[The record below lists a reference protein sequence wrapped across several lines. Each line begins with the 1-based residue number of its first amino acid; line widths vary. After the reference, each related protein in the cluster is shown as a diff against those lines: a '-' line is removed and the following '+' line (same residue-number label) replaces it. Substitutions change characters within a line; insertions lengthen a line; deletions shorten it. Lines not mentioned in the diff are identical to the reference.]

1 LKTQKKN
8 AGDIEVRDALL
19 AKADYLANI
28 GEKTLAI
35 EAYQKTLE
43 KAVGSGRRIDIMFS
57 LMRVALLWNDTKLM
71 KEYIKKTKDLVEEG
85 GDWERRNLLAVY
97 EATYLV
103 IIREWKEAAQLFL
116 KSIATFTAHELYTY
130 ETLIF
135 YTVISSVVSLDR
147 PTLREKVINSPDIL
161 TVIRDIPNL
170 RPFLFSLYECKY
182 SQFFQSLA
190 KIIDQVKRDPFFAPH
205 AAYFLREI
213 RIVAY
218 TQFLESY
225 RSVTFASMA
234 QAFGVSPSFL
244 DKELSRFIASGRL
257 NCKIDKVGGI
267 VETNRPDARNMQY
280 SAMVKQG
287 DVLLN
292 RVQKLAQVL
301 SHLR

>member
-1 LKTQKKN
+1 
-8 AGDIEVRDALL
+8 L

-28 GEKTLAI
+28 GEKALSI

-57 LMRVALLWNDTKLM
+57 LMRVAMLWNDTKLI
-71 KEYIKKTKDLVEEG
+71 KDYIQKTKAYVEEG
-85 GDWERRNLLAVY
+85 GDWERRNLLGVY
-97 EATYLV
+97 EATYFV
-103 IIREWKEAAQLFL
+103 MIREWKEAANLFL
-116 KSIATFTAHELYTY
+116 KSIATFTAHELYSY

-135 YTVISSVVSLDR
+135 YTVISSVVMLDR

-182 SQFFQSLA
+182 NQFFVALA
-190 KIIDQVKRDPFFAPH
+190 KIIDQVKRDIYFSAH
-205 AAYFLREI
+205 SAYFLREI

-225 RSVTFASMA
+225 RSVTFTSMA
-234 QAFGVSPSFL
+234 QAFGVSPHFL
-244 DKELSRFIASGRL
+244 DSDLSRFIASGRL

-267 VETNRPDARNMQY
+267 VETNRPDARNLQY
-280 SAMVKQG
+280 SGIIKQG
-287 DVLLN
+287 DLLLN

-301 SHLR
+301 SHMR